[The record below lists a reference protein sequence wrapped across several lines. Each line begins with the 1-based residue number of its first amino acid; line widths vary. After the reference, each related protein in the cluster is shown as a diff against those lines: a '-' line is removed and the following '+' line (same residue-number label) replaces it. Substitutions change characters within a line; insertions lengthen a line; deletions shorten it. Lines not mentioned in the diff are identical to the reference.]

1 MGQSSST
8 KERAMEPSYENLE
21 YQGLFTEAELEEM
34 GQTYQAICQLGKE
47 AAEKACG
54 FSLLQLQR
62 FIGGKL
68 PASIVGRLHK
78 QLQARDGSQEG
89 AGISRNTF
97 VDTMAC
103 LMKGTPQE
111 QSNLLFALVSDE
123 EADAMSVGQVSELI
137 GSMLKSYEAALK
149 SYDRMNGWELTCT
162 AEANQKFIDAVV
174 QFFGSDGSKPA
185 AEAKVSREDFA
196 RWLQHTPLVQQIIA
210 DVFHL
215 CFSAASRS
223 PAATAS
229 TDTDTSV
236 LHHLP
241 SLPRCL
247 GANWRKLHTQL
258 DIPSLLILTR
268 HLPHHLRDQWRFL
281 YSTAVH
287 GLPHPLRDQ
296 WRFLYST
303 AVHGASFATLLAHVT
318 RRGPTVLLVRDTE
331 GHLFGGFASDS
342 WEIGPSFVGSSRC
355 FLFSL
360 APKVGIYEASG
371 QNDHYMYLNIDQ
383 QTLPNGLGMGGQF
396 DYFGLWLDQ
405 EFGQGHSRARPK
417 CLTYGSPQLSGKED
431 FTIDLV
437 EAWAVGPPP
446 KKPEDED
453 EDTKKSILD
462 KDPEAQAL
470 LELIGKGRKSE
481 GLREEDPMA
490 DIPEVHE
497 LPTK

>member
-8 KERAMEPSYENLE
+8 KELAGDDNCENIE
-21 YQGLFTEAELEEM
+21 YQGLFSDMELEEI
-34 GQTYQAICQLGKE
+34 GQTYQTICKLGKGDGE
-47 AAEKACG
+47 TASG
-54 FSLLQLQR
+54 FSLLQLQN

-68 PASIVGRLHK
+68 PASIVSRLHR
-78 QLQARDGSQEG
+78 QLEAKDE
-89 AGISRNTF
+89 AGITRNTF

-103 LMKGTPQE
+103 LMKGTLEE
-111 QSNLLFALVSDE
+111 QSKLLFALVSDE
-123 EADAMSVGQVSELI
+123 EAAAMSIGQVSELI
-137 GSMLKSYEAALK
+137 GSMLKSYEEALK
-149 SYDRMNGWELTCT
+149 TYNRMNGWELTCT
-162 AEANQKFIDAVV
+162 PEANQKFIDLVLEHLS
-174 QFFGSDGSKPA
+174 SDGTKPA
-185 AEAKVSREDFA
+185 AETKVSREDFV
-196 RWLQHTPLVQQIIA
+196 RWLQRTPLVQQIFA

-215 CFSAASRS
+215 CFTAAPKS

-229 TDTDTSV
+229 ADTDTSV

-241 SLPRCL
+241 SLPRCVD
-247 GANWRKLHTQL
+247 ANWRKHRTQL
-258 DIPSLLILTR
+258 DIPTLLILNR
-268 HLPHHLRDQWRFL
+268 HAPHHLRDQWRFL
-281 YSTAVH
+281 YSS
-287 GLPHPLRDQ
+287 GL
-296 WRFLYST
+296 
-303 AVHGASFATLLAHVT
+303 HGASFATLLSHIT
-318 RRGPTVLLVRDTE
+318 HKGPTVLLVRDTE
-331 GHLFGGFASDS
+331 GHLFGGFASES

-360 APKVGIYEASG
+360 SPKVGIYESSG

-396 DYFGLWLDQ
+396 DYFGLWIDQ

-417 CLTYGSPQLSGKED
+417 CLTYDSPQLSAKED

-437 EAWAVGPPP
+437 EVWAVGAPP
-446 KKPEDED
+446 KKTEEEDENA
-453 EDTKKSILD
+453 KKSILD

-490 DIPEVHE
+490 DIPEVHK